1 MSADAAAAEVRAALE
16 HAGAR
21 FMAMFDDAVE
31 GAERANGS
39 TTARRASSRASP
51 SPRPRGAAPT
61 SARDDRRGVTSPAR
75 AARKR
80 AREAD
85 GASAASP
92 LPRARGPA
100 AAAAA
105 DADANAN
112 ANANA
117 NAPASAQPPA
127 AVPVVVFGSDRPN
140 ADASR
145 VGAESRGAEPRGA
158 GDVPVAR
165 AKRLFMSERISRVHE
180 DPAAPAPT
188 TRPGRSDRDDRASP
202 PNAIVPGLTGA
213 SLNDMRGKVAALGA
227 RGLDKWSR
235 RALEARRLRSLGAK
249 PEKAPRTP
257 ANVGVGAWRAN
268 EAREEARRMEA
279 FEAGGRLMKKR
290 REDASG
296 AAGAR
301 GGGGNGD
308 RDRGLAWGQGNFK
321 GGVLTLSRRDVES
334 KPDRRVATS
343 DAYLAGTRLSGA
355 DGGGGRRG
363 GKGKGGGKG
372 GRPQGGKKKHGGKG
386 GKRR

>member
-1 MSADAAAAEVRAALE
+1 MGADAAAAEVRAALE

-31 GAERANGS
+31 GAERA
-39 TTARRASSRASP
+39 SSRASP
-51 SPRPRGAAPT
+51 SAPRPRARRRRPRARTDEERRLPRAPLEN
-61 SARDDRRGVTSPAR
+61 ARARGGRRVRGVP
-75 AARKR
+75 
-80 AREAD
+80 
-85 GASAASP
+85 P
-92 LPRARGPA
+92 PRARGPA

-105 DADANAN
+105 DANAN

-117 NAPASAQPPA
+117 SAPASAQPPA
-127 AVPVVVFGSDRPN
+127 AVPVVVFGGDRPT
-140 ADASR
+140 AAASR
-145 VGAESRGAEPRGA
+145 GGADSRGVSSSRGA

-180 DPAAPAPT
+180 DPAPPT

-235 RALEARRLRSLGAK
+235 RALDARRLRSLGAK

-296 AAGAR
+296 AAVVRGR
-301 GGGGNGD
+301 GGGDGD

-363 GKGKGGGKG
+363 GRGKGGGKG

>member
-31 GAERANGS
+31 GAERA
-39 TTARRASSRASP
+39 SSRASP
-51 SPRPRGAAPT
+51 SARG
-61 SARDDRRGVTSPAR
+61 DRRGATSPAR

-92 LPRARGPA
+92 PPRARGPA

-105 DADANAN
+105 DANAN

-117 NAPASAQPPA
+117 SAPASAQPPA
-127 AVPVVVFGSDRPN
+127 AVPVVVFGGDRPN

-145 VGAESRGAEPRGA
+145 VGADSRGVSSSRGA

-180 DPAAPAPT
+180 DPAPLPAPTT

-296 AAGAR
+296 AAVVRGR
-301 GGGGNGD
+301 GGGDGD

-363 GKGKGGGKG
+363 GRGKGGGKG

>member
-1 MSADAAAAEVRAALE
+1 
-16 HAGAR
+16 
-21 FMAMFDDAVE
+21 
-31 GAERANGS
+31 
-39 TTARRASSRASP
+39 
-51 SPRPRGAAPT
+51 
-61 SARDDRRGVTSPAR
+61 
-75 AARKR
+75 
-80 AREAD
+80 
-85 GASAASP
+85 
-92 LPRARGPA
+92 
-100 AAAAA
+100 
-105 DADANAN
+105 
-112 ANANA
+112 
-117 NAPASAQPPA
+117 
-127 AVPVVVFGSDRPN
+127 VVVFSGDRSN

-180 DPAAPAPT
+180 DPAPPART
-188 TRPGRSDRDDRASP
+188 TRPVRSDRDDRASP
-202 PNAIVPGLTGA
+202 PNSIVPGLTGA

-268 EAREEARRMEA
+268 EAREEARRMEV

-301 GGGGNGD
+301 RGGGNGD

-355 DGGGGRRG
+355 DGVGGRRG

-372 GRPQGGKKKHGGKG
+372 GRPQGGKKKHGGEG

>member
-1 MSADAAAAEVRAALE
+1 
-16 HAGAR
+16 
-21 FMAMFDDAVE
+21 
-31 GAERANGS
+31 
-39 TTARRASSRASP
+39 
-51 SPRPRGAAPT
+51 
-61 SARDDRRGVTSPAR
+61 
-75 AARKR
+75 
-80 AREAD
+80 
-85 GASAASP
+85 
-92 LPRARGPA
+92 
-100 AAAAA
+100 
-105 DADANAN
+105 
-112 ANANA
+112 
-117 NAPASAQPPA
+117 
-127 AVPVVVFGSDRPN
+127 
-140 ADASR
+140 
-145 VGAESRGAEPRGA
+145 
-158 GDVPVAR
+158 
-165 AKRLFMSERISRVHE
+165 
-180 DPAAPAPT
+180 
-188 TRPGRSDRDDRASP
+188 
-202 PNAIVPGLTGA
+202 
-213 SLNDMRGKVAALGA
+213 MRGKVAALGA

-235 RALEARRLRSLGAK
+235 RALDARRLRSLGAK

-296 AAGAR
+296 AAVVRGR
-301 GGGGNGD
+301 GGGDGD

-363 GKGKGGGKG
+363 GRGKGGGKG

>member
-1 MSADAAAAEVRAALE
+1 MGADAAAAEVRAALE

-31 GAERANGS
+31 GAERA
-39 TTARRASSRASP
+39 SSRASP
-51 SPRPRGAAPT
+51 SAPRPRGAAPT
-61 SARDDRRGVTSPAR
+61 SARDDRRGATSPAR

-92 LPRARGPA
+92 PPRARGPA

-105 DADANAN
+105 AANAN

-117 NAPASAQPPA
+117 SAPASAQPPA
-127 AVPVVVFGSDRPN
+127 AVPVVVFGGDRPN

-145 VGAESRGAEPRGA
+145 VGADSRGVSSSRGA

-180 DPAAPAPT
+180 DPAPPPAPTT

-235 RALEARRLRSLGAK
+235 RALDARRLRSLGAK

-296 AAGAR
+296 AAGRVRGR
-301 GGGGNGD
+301 GGGDNGD